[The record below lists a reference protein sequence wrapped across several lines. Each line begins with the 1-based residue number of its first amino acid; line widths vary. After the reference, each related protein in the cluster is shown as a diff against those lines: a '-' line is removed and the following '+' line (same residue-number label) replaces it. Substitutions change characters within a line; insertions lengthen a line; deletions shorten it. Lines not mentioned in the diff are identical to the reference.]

1 MQAFSFPELKSFLD
15 SAGIP
20 AHEALKVGN
29 DFKGTF
35 FLVIVQSSG
44 LILNLGIKRYNL
56 ETRSIHLCSRLTN
69 FKYSNH
75 SQKFRD
81 EVY

>member
-1 MQAFSFPELKSFLD
+1 MQAFSFAELKSFLD

-44 LILNLGIKRYNL
+44 LILNLGIKRY
-56 ETRSIHLCSRLTN
+56 
-69 FKYSNH
+69 
-75 SQKFRD
+75 
-81 EVY
+81 

>member
-44 LILNLGIKRYNL
+44 LILNLGIKRY
-56 ETRSIHLCSRLTN
+56 
-69 FKYSNH
+69 
-75 SQKFRD
+75 
-81 EVY
+81 